1 MQIKGLIDDIWEKLT
16 PDGRNN
22 LRDHDKPLKSGE
34 VIPESKFDTYKSP
47 LILSIKEEG
56 VLV

>member
-22 LRDHDKPLKSGE
+22 LRDHDKPLKSADLKE
-34 VIPESKFDTYKSP
+34 QSDPEAFTKHF
-47 LILSIKEEG
+47 LFI
-56 VLV
+56 